1 MVWNAV
7 VHLLLYYQFQIL
19 LNVLLYSLR
28 SYMSSSAD
36 SSDADL
42 RANVDTKLL
51 ALDVLSLV
59 LRELCLIILQAS
71 PFESDPSKTRQVR
84 DVSYL

>member
-1 MVWNAV
+1 M
-7 VHLLLYYQFQIL
+7 
-19 LNVLLYSLR
+19 LLYSLR

-36 SSDADL
+36 MNKAYL

-59 LRELCLIILQAS
+59 IRELCLLITQAS
-71 PFESDPSKTRQVR
+71 TSGLTCSRQNKCGVIYLNSVFHPSYCSGNTA
-84 DVSYL
+84 